1 MDTFATCF
9 VLFRLNPERYKYKLF
24 INKVTHM
31 DLIITQS
38 LCFILFLFI
47 NSLYLYLSGLSLK
60 RTKHVAKVSITN
72 EFLPNYDNCEIFKL
86 FQHCRNQLVPV
97 AIASFRYLLVCHPI
111 FCQNKTEK
119 KVISGHLITTLIRFI
134 MEYEITRVDIRCDR
148 RFPEK

>member
-1 MDTFATCF
+1 MFTNAYNQSNVKWQMANVKSQKSNVKTQMGKNLLVMDTFATCF
-9 VLFRLNPERYKYKLF
+9 VIFRLNPERYKYKLF

-72 EFLPNYDNCEIFKL
+72 EFLPN
-86 FQHCRNQLVPV
+86 
-97 AIASFRYLLVCHPI
+97 
-111 FCQNKTEK
+111 
-119 KVISGHLITTLIRFI
+119 
-134 MEYEITRVDIRCDR
+134 
-148 RFPEK
+148 